1 MCCRVVTALCAV
13 GVLQAQSAEKVIDAY
28 LRASGG
34 AKAVAQIREST
45 LAGSLIEG
53 ATGKTGTLT
62 LITKSPNRYYL
73 ELIVAGERTVEAYN
87 GMSAWGQ
94 DGEGVHTLTGAAA
107 RDAEASGRYWGGRL
121 ADLKKAKIAVQLAG
135 RETVRGQGAQHVKV
149 SLGPGL
155 DRDVWFADA
164 THLLLSAAGPAGR
177 FDYEDYRAVGG
188 VQMPHRIELERG
200 GHRYSIVVTRALVN
214 SGIEDAV
221 FDFPHGPAAPL
232 PDIKTLL
239 MDVVKNEKALEQLA
253 KEYTCHLTTEEQK
266 VDGKGQVVSRTVKEF
281 EVFYV

>member
-1 MCCRVVTALCAV
+1 MVSELSCLQPEEGAARIVVRMCCRVVTALCAV

-34 AKAVAQIREST
+34 AKAGAQIREST

-53 ATGKTGTLT
+53 AAGKTGTRA

-135 RETVRGQGAQHVKV
+135 RET
-149 SLGPGL
+149 
-155 DRDVWFADA
+155 
-164 THLLLSAAGPAGR
+164 
-177 FDYEDYRAVGG
+177 
-188 VQMPHRIELERG
+188 
-200 GHRYSIVVTRALVN
+200 
-214 SGIEDAV
+214 
-221 FDFPHGPAAPL
+221 
-232 PDIKTLL
+232 
-239 MDVVKNEKALEQLA
+239 
-253 KEYTCHLTTEEQK
+253 
-266 VDGKGQVVSRTVKEF
+266 
-281 EVFYV
+281 